1 MLSPAES
8 SFSLAALGVCC
19 RTQAFSSCEQ
29 RLPSS
34 WGVRASHRAASLVAG
49 HGLSF
54 HGLSRC
60 GARAYCSTAHG
71 ISPDPGSHPR
81 PLHCMQILSH
91 WTPGEQPL
99 LSLCHQH
106 FQAPFTSGSHLES
119 GGAMVFDTRV
129 LLCANWSKSCPP
141 VPASLCRAV
150 GASPLPLE
158 KKASGHFQKK
168 ANQVA
173 DGCRGGG
180 CFECPTLD

>member
-1 MLSPAES
+1 
-8 SFSLAALGVCC
+8 
-19 RTQAFSSCEQ
+19 
-29 RLPSS
+29 
-34 WGVRASHRAASLVAG
+34 
-49 HGLSF
+49 
-54 HGLSRC
+54 
-60 GARAYCSTAHG
+60 
-71 ISPDPGSHPR
+71 
-81 PLHCMQILSH
+81 
-91 WTPGEQPL
+91 
-99 LSLCHQH
+99 
-106 FQAPFTSGSHLES
+106 
-119 GGAMVFDTRV
+119 MVFDTRV